1 MLHKTWQTMLPEL
14 TMSYL
19 NQGNDI
25 LKLGIYYIACFLS
38 KSLKMFIL
46 DLLYEPHLLRL
57 FKICFILPESY

>member
-25 LKLGIYYIACFLS
+25 LKLGIYYIVCFLS
-38 KSLKMFIL
+38 KSLKMFV
-46 DLLYEPHLLRL
+46 YLR
-57 FKICFILPESY
+57 PVV